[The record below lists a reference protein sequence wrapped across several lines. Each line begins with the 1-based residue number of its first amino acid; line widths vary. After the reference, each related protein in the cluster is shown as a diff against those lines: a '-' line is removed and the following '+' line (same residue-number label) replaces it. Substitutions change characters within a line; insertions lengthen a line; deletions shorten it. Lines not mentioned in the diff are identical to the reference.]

1 MRKALWMV
9 GIPVSVVGLGL
20 ATFVALRTA
29 NKKPVDSFA
38 EELKQ
43 AEAAGIQLAQTQSAT
58 QFALSETIPEAKPEA
73 SPVIKRGS
81 GPKAVRSNTPTVKAA
96 PVPIAADVVEEVPDL
111 TVMQNSSA
119 PTEAEAP
126 APSIPRPTPVTE
138 PAPSQDDGAILRGGN
153 GTGTGRTGTGNG
165 GGWGIFGVVIR
176 GGGVDGDNC
185 DPRPRGNRP
194 PRTTPVYG
202 GGAPVY
208 GGNPNG
214 PMGSGRTGQSTIRG
228 GGITLPIGIANNAGN
243 VGTGSRPRR

>member
-20 ATFVALRTA
+20 ATFVALRPA

-43 AEAAGIQLAQTQSAT
+43 AEAAGIQLAQSQTAR

-73 SPVIKRGS
+73 SPVIKRGN

-96 PVPIAADVVEEVPDL
+96 PVSVAADVVEEIPDL

-126 APSIPRPTPVTE
+126 APSIPRPTPATE

-153 GTGTGRTGTGNG
+153 GTGRTGSGGGG
-165 GGWGIFGVVIR
+165 GGWGVFGVVIR
-176 GGGVDGDNC
+176 GGGVGVDNC
-185 DPRPRGNRP
+185 DPRTHGNARP
-194 PRTTPVYG
+194 PMRTPVYG
-202 GGAPVY
+202 ANPSNGGT
-208 GGNPNG
+208 GGREG
-214 PMGSGRTGQSTIRG
+214 GSTILG
-228 GGITLPIGIANNAGN
+228 GSITRPVGIAGN
-243 VGTGSRPRR
+243 VGTASRPRR